1 MEIITSILSGIIGI
15 TLAFLGWGYWALV
28 IQGISTKAFRVI
40 GYFIYTRWQP
50 LLTIQVETIKDIL
63 GFSGNLLGFRMINY
77 WSRNADNLIIGRTLG
92 STQLGFYNQAFT
104 LMMYPIRMLS
114 FVINPSIQPVFATAQ
129 DEPEK
134 IAPTYLLLLESLAL
148 ITLPMGLFLHIYAG
162 PVIRFLWGNRWEA
175 SIPVFEV
182 LAFLTMVQPLVV
194 TSDSV
199 FIARNKTRLLFRLS
213 ASTSLIIITGIAI
226 GSRFGILGVAT
237 GYAIAYLLLATPL
250 TLFFLAQT
258 LQIRIGQILVIFIK
272 PIIITITLVPAL
284 LIFRSLDL
292 SWSNLGIL
300 ASAGGV
306 FLLIWV
312 SMGYLLY
319 RKKFQNILQVLML
332 RFNFRSGKSE

>member
-1 MEIITSILSGIIGI
+1 
-15 TLAFLGWGYWALV
+15 
-28 IQGISTKAFRVI
+28 
-40 GYFIYTRWQP
+40 
-50 LLTIQVETIKDIL
+50 
-63 GFSGNLLGFRMINY
+63 MINY

-92 STQLGFYNQAFT
+92 STQLGFYNQAYT

-129 DEPEK
+129 DEPER

-148 ITLPMGLFLHIYAG
+148 ITLPMGLFLHIFAG
-162 PVIRFLWGNRWEA
+162 PVIRFLWGNRWDA

-226 GSRFGILGVAT
+226 GSRSGILGVAT

-258 LQIRIGQILVIFIK
+258 IQITIGQMLVIFIK
-272 PIIITITLVPAL
+272 PVIITITLVPAL
-284 LIFRSLDL
+284 LIFRSFDL

-300 ASAGGV
+300 AGAGGV

-312 SMGYLLY
+312 SMGYVLY
-319 RKKFQNILQVLML
+319 RKKFQNILQVLRL
-332 RFNFRSGKSE
+332 RFNLRSGKSE